1 MMYIFFII
9 NNTNSNYLLYSDTKA
24 QELVKSYK

>member
-9 NNTNSNYLLYSDTKA
+9 NNTNANYLLYSDTRA
-24 QELVKSYK
+24 QELSYK